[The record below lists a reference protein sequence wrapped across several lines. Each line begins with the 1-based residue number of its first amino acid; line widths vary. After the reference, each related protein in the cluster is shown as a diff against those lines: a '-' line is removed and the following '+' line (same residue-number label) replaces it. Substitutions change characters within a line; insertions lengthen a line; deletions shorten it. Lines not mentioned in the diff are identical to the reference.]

1 MRILK
6 KCLAAVLLL
15 WSATQTVWAADVKEC
30 LVVHLSDGTNVS
42 YVLEEKP
49 VVTYTAT
56 TAHIESTTLT
66 DDYNLAEV
74 VNFTF
79 QDITSLVEN
88 PVSDEVRITVTSEQ
102 VDIQGLPE
110 GTAVT
115 LADIQGRV
123 FAAASAGFD
132 CTVSFATGNLPAGVY
147 VVATSAGRAFKIMR
161 K

>member
-15 WSATQTVWAADVKEC
+15 WSATQTVWAAYVKEC

-42 YVLEEKP
+42 YVLEDKP

-56 TAHIESTTLT
+56 AAHIESATLT
-66 DDYNLAEV
+66 EDYNLADV

-79 QDITSLVEN
+79 QDITSLVES
-88 PVSDEVRITVTSEQ
+88 PVSDEVRITVTSDQ
-102 VDIQGLPE
+102 VTIQGLQE
-110 GTAVT
+110 GTSVT

-123 FAAASAGFD
+123 FANDSAGID
-132 CTVSFATGNLPAGVY
+132 GIVSLTTGNLPAGVY